1 VTELD
6 YIACLD
12 AGRGR
17 GASQDVTISADCE
30 QAMNKIMD
38 ESDGLELAH
47 GTIIT
52 KAFCPFHKLLFSTAE
67 HTTARLRGHNN
78 NRHLQDNYFYS
89 PLKDDDNGGSL
100 SAAIYS
106 SYYYATTAISA
117 MTVNGQEPEDDL
129 AEELLLFDKVA
140 LTDDCFN
147 STVPID

>member
-17 GASQDVTISADCE
+17 GAGQEVPQYSDRVKQMSH
-30 QAMNKIMD
+30 KKY
-38 ESDGLELAH
+38 ESVGLGVAH

-129 AEELLLFDKVA
+129 AEELLLFDKIA